1 MDHSRYAI
9 TSSGRGPAGGASGG
23 GGGRSGGAPPPQH
36 NPAPPQIPSPSP
48 VCPNHR
54 MMMNILDTSRAIS
67 EHTVRWL
74 PPNPRL
80 PGVDVPQEVDLYSLV
95 QGRTELILF
104 GGLKRDISIRGA
116 PPNHS
121 TRDSSSVTNNIHILY
136 PYIDKI

>member
-1 MDHSRYAI
+1 MSVKRLFFYGI
-9 TSSGRGPAGGASGG
+9 FR
-23 GGGRSGGAPPPQH
+23 
-36 NPAPPQIPSPSP
+36 
-48 VCPNHR
+48 
-54 MMMNILDTSRAIS
+54 LDIWAQKRVSYGVWKI
-67 EHTVRWL
+67 EVNNYYYL
-74 PPNPRL
+74 
-80 PGVDVPQEVDLYSLV
+80 GVDVPQEVDLYSLV